1 MHSRIVAVVWKLA
14 SGGRDDAR
22 FVLTVN
28 GPGIEGIEL
37 RGRVPGIGGDELT
50 DFVAK
55 LELPEGARIWAVP
68 DGDRLAL
75 RFANVPEGPQ
85 QRVRNLV
92 LSKLRWPEQS
102 NHDGHRGRLVVWGK

>member
-1 MHSRIVAVVWKLA
+1 MHSSVLVAIVVVAVVAIVWKLA
-14 SGGRDDAR
+14 SGGRGDAR

-28 GPGIEGIEL
+28 GPGVDGIDL
-37 RGRVPGIGGDELT
+37 RGEVPGIGGGELIE
-50 DFVAK
+50 FVAK
-55 LELPEGARIWAVP
+55 LELPKGAKIWAVP

-92 LSKLRWPEQS
+92 LSKLR
-102 NHDGHRGRLVVWGK
+102 

>member
-1 MHSRIVAVVWKLA
+1 MHPSLLVALVVVAVVAIVWKLA
-14 SGGRDDAR
+14 TGGRGDAR

-37 RGRVPGIGGDELT
+37 RGEVPGIGSDDLA

-55 LELPEGARIWAVP
+55 LELPKGAKIWAVP

-92 LSKLRWPEQS
+92 LSKLR
-102 NHDGHRGRLVVWGK
+102 

>member
-1 MHSRIVAVVWKLA
+1 MHPSIIVAIVVVAVVAIVWKLA
-14 SGGRDDAR
+14 TGGRGDAR

-28 GPGIEGIEL
+28 GPGVEGIEL
-37 RGRVPGIGGDELT
+37 RGEVPGIGGDELT

-55 LELPEGARIWAVP
+55 LELPKGAKIWAVP
-68 DGDRLAL
+68 DGARLSL

-92 LSKLRWPEQS
+92 LSRM
-102 NHDGHRGRLVVWGK
+102 R